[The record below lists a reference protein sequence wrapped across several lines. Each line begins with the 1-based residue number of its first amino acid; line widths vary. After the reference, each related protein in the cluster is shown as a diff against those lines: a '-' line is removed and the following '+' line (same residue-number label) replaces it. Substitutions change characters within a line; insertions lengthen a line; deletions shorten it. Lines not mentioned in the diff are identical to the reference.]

1 MKRKIKKRWIV
12 LCVFCVLIFGCFI
25 WFQIYTH
32 MGTGADIPEEKA
44 VISKEDTPVV
54 YFTSDISPESLV
66 AIYEVLGREATGNIG
81 VKINTGE
88 SENSNYLRPELI
100 GDLVQSINGTIVESN
115 TAYGGSRIET
125 AMHMQIAADHGFT
138 VIADVDILD
147 SEGTMSLPVE
157 GGFHLSEDIVGSHF
171 ADYDFYVIISHFKG
185 HQMGGFGGALKNI
198 SIGFASPG
206 GKNLIHT
213 AGGSDSS
220 SFTVGTIFGMLGFG
234 GAAQDAFLESMAD
247 ASKAV
252 TDYMGDNIL
261 YINVMN
267 RLSVDCDCSANP
279 TEPDMH
285 DIGILASFDPVA
297 LDQACVDMIYSA
309 EDGASVA
316 ERIETR
322 NGEHTLEAAEALG
335 IGYRTYIQVNIDE

>member
-12 LCVFCVLIFGCFI
+12 LCVFFVLIFGCFI

-32 MGTGADIPEEKA
+32 MGTGADIPEKKA

-66 AIYEVLGREATGNIG
+66 AIYEVLGREATGDIG

-138 VIADVDILD
+138 AIADVDILD
-147 SEGTMSLPVE
+147 SEGIMSLPVE

-185 HQMGGFGGALKNI
+185 HQMG
-198 SIGFASPG
+198 
-206 GKNLIHT
+206 
-213 AGGSDSS
+213 
-220 SFTVGTIFGMLGFG
+220 GFG